1 MFWLAYRC
9 ENDPCVIVIDAKS
22 IVLARLLAAMVVDGI
37 DTHFIEGG
45 ELPTAAHLPAH
56 DAREHPGA
64 ACVQLAGA
72 TLAKGTDDG
81 LSLGRGIPFPDVG
94 SPPLGRFSISHR

>member
-1 MFWLAYRC
+1 M
-9 ENDPCVIVIDAKS
+9 
-22 IVLARLLAAMVVDGI
+22 VLLSSVA
-37 DTHFIEGG
+37 
-45 ELPTAAHLPAH
+45 LPAHLPAH

-81 LSLGRGIPFPDVG
+81 LSLAEGSPFPMWEV
-94 SPPLGRFSISHR
+94 PR

>member
-1 MFWLAYRC
+1 MQCLRRFGAGAVNRGGA
-9 ENDPCVIVIDAKS
+9 PFPRKS
-22 IVLARLLAAMVVDGI
+22 RLFTRG
-37 DTHFIEGG
+37 TRGG
-45 ELPTAAHLPAH
+45 GLLLSSGALRAHLPAH

-81 LSLGRGIPFPDVG
+81 LSLGRGIPLPDVG

>member
-1 MFWLAYRC
+1 
-9 ENDPCVIVIDAKS
+9 
-22 IVLARLLAAMVVDGI
+22 
-37 DTHFIEGG
+37 
-45 ELPTAAHLPAH
+45 LPAH
-56 DAREHPGA
+56 DAREHAGA

-72 TLAKGTDDG
+72 TLAEGTDDG